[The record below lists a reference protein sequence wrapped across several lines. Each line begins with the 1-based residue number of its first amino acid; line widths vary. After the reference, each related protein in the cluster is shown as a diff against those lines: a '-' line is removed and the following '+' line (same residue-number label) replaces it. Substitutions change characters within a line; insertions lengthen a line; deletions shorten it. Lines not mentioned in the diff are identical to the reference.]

1 MNLMV
6 GRLEIVVNAVLKMTM
21 SLSVV
26 SCLEVEVLE
35 HLGLIAFLLL
45 KYHNIMCDLF
55 LLIDLSKYEIE
66 FERKTFKIFT
76 FGN

>member
-45 KYHNIMCDLF
+45 EYDNITLDLF
-55 LLIDLSKYEIE
+55 LLIDLSKKKLNLKEKY
-66 FERKTFKIFT
+66 
-76 FGN
+76 

>member
-6 GRLEIVVNAVLKMTM
+6 NRPEIVVNAVLKMTM

-45 KYHNIMCDLF
+45 EYDNI
-55 LLIDLSKYEIE
+55 
-66 FERKTFKIFT
+66 T
-76 FGN
+76 